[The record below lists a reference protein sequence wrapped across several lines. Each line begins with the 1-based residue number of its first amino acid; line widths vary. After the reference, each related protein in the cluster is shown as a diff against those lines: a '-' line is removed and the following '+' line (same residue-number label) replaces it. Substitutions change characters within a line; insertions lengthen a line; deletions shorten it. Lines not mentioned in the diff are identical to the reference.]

1 MTLESPKG
9 TTLQLIDGNPDD
21 LLRSA
26 KDLITSGEE
35 MERSA
40 ARLEDISNGTSDLKS
55 EAIAKLREN
64 AGDVFPELRKAA
76 IRYDGTGQALKKY
89 SYALDRVQGALQMC
103 TAEGGVDSYTTL
115 NALITDIEDVH
126 QSVQTKRSQE
136 DTAEGAVDDADGFLG
151 FSEGTDEEKAEAKS
165 DLTEAT
171 AAREEA
177 EEELRELWGKFD
189 GRVSYWEDAYDE
201 AVGEIEDAFKA
212 ADNDDKF
219 LSTLGSVLGWIALGV
234 GIAALF
240 ITSPVWGPIAS
251 AIAVI
256 AAVAV
261 VAIEVIKLVQGDGDW
276 TSLLIAV
283 VGIIPF
289 GRFAGKAFSGLSKAF
304 PSAIKAGSK
313 AGPRNIIKAFSKT
326 RSSTGRGIVRSS
338 IKSGTK
344 RPPKTTI
351 RGNRPTKA
359 KIRRN
364 NRKIEQKYQ
373 QTVSGKTNKYLDGF
387 NKEFKGDW
395 KTYVKYIS
403 EGSAT
408 KHREMAAYILKNPDD
423 MGPQARAWAEKI
435 AKHGN
440 WEDRGNVIVTA
451 PPSLWDLT
459 REK

>member
-9 TTLQLIDGNPDD
+9 TPLQLIAGSPDD

-26 KDLITSGEE
+26 NDLITSGEE
-35 MERSA
+35 MERTA
-40 ARLEDISNGTSDLKS
+40 NRLEDISNGTSDLKS
-55 EAIAKLREN
+55 DAIAKLREN

-115 NALITDIEDVH
+115 SGLITDIEDAH
-126 QSVQTKRSQE
+126 QTVQTKKNEE

-165 DLTEAT
+165 DLTNAT
-171 AAREEA
+171 NAREEA
-177 EEELRELWGKFD
+177 EDELRKLWGKFD

-219 LSTLGSVLGWIALGV
+219 LSTLGTILGWVAVGV

-261 VAIEVIKLVQGDGDW
+261 LAIEVIKMVQGDGDW

-289 GRFAGKAFSGLSKAF
+289 GRLAGKAISGFSKAF
-304 PSAIKAGSK
+304 PNGIKLGAK
-313 AGPRNIIKAFSKT
+313 AGPRSIFKAFTKT

-338 IKSGTK
+338 IKKATK
-344 RPPKTTI
+344 RPKKTTI
-351 RGNRPTKA
+351 RGNRYTKS
-359 KIRRN
+359 KIRRS
-364 NRKIEQKYQ
+364 NRKIEKNYQ
-373 QTVSGKTNKYLDGF
+373 QTVSGKTKGYMDGF
-387 NKEFKGDW
+387 KKEFKGDW
-395 KTYVKYIS
+395 KTYVKYVS
-403 EGSAT
+403 EGGAT
-408 KHREMAAYILKNPDD
+408 KHRAMAEYILKHPDD
-423 MGPQARAWAEKI
+423 MGPQAKIWAEKI
-435 AKHGN
+435 VKHGK
-440 WEDRGNVIVTA
+440 WEDRGSVVVTA
-451 PPSLWDLT
+451 PPGIWDLT